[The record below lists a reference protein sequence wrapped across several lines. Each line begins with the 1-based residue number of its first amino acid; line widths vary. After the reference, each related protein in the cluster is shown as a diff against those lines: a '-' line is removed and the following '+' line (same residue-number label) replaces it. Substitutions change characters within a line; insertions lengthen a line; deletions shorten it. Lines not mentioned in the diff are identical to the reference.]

1 MVGNLFKREERG
13 KLREKLNY
21 RTIYIYL
28 FFVVSMP
35 APYDWEAA
43 RGTLAELYLVEGLP
57 LKQVMD
63 IMRER
68 YGFTPRLLDLNITF
82 VR

>member
-1 MVGNLFKREERG
+1 MFEREERG

-21 RTIYIYL
+21 GTIYIYL
-28 FFVVSMP
+28 CFVVSMP
-35 APYDWEAA
+35 ALYDWEAV
-43 RGTLAELYLVEGLP
+43 RRTLAELYLVEGLP

-63 IMRER
+63 LMRER
-68 YGFTPRLLDLNITF
+68 YGFTPRSLDHNITC